1 MTPELNKTERLPDD
15 AGPDAARDVA
25 RDVTQ
30 RIRAGAAE
38 QPDAAER
45 EETRTPF
52 GSLRDAYTRAR
63 DGRKR
68 GQPEK
73 PSRSAKSVDRS
84 KGLLALAVA
93 VIILIFVFLGMF
105 SSSSGTKDG
114 AANRTKPSLGRPDIT
129 AAGAAEKRGSVT
141 PLLSADM
148 SGQDGNNDQLSAD
161 DVKATGRL
169 RVHTQPKPGNTLAS
183 VPPMD
188 PALEAYRQ
196 AQGASTVP
204 QAPPVVA
211 TVPAPAPP
219 VAPVHNEAD
228 ALKKSSL
235 VFVSNT
241 SGPTASAIRSAMT
254 AEPALLE
261 RKATALLPNG
271 SRLMARLQSAVSTA
285 VKGPVVAAIEYNYE
299 KDGEII
305 IPAGTKAFGTL
316 QQANRN
322 GDIGI
327 HFHTLQMPDGT
338 AEKIDAGSMSLTYG
352 ALKGSVSGG
361 NAVKRIL
368 VRSLT
373 GVGTMAAYLVGGPG
387 GLGGAS
393 GDLNNSI
400 LLRERIASNAGLAG
414 EQEFQGLASNENIVV
429 SVPGNTRF
437 FIVLLEGSGETA
449 AGKTVPTG
457 SRGSTQ
463 VASDGTSQLTS
474 QMPSAQELREL
485 VELKA
490 QLNRMYQEVGTAQTT
505 MQTVSPPAPAQQQ

>member
-15 AGPDAARDVA
+15 DGP
-25 RDVTQ
+25 DVTQ
-30 RIRAGAAE
+30 RISAGAAE
-38 QPDAAER
+38 QPDGAEPA
-45 EETRTPF
+45 EHKTAF
-52 GSLRDAYTRAR
+52 SSLRESYMRAR

-114 AANRTKPSLGRPDIT
+114 AANRTKPSLGRPDL

-169 RVHTQPKPGNTLAS
+169 RVRTQMKPGNTLAS

-188 PALEAYRQ
+188 PALDAYRQ
-196 AQGASTVP
+196 AQTASTVP
-204 QAPPVVA
+204 QAPP
-211 TVPAPAPP
+211 PAASAPVPAPP
-219 VAPVHNEAD
+219 VASAHNEAD

-235 VFVSNT
+235 VFVSNN
-241 SGPTASAIRSAMT
+241 SGASASAIRPASMT

-299 KDGEII
+299 RDGEII

-327 HFHTLQMPDGT
+327 HFHTLQMPDGAT
-338 AEKIDAGSMSLTYG
+338 EKIDAGSMSLTYG
-352 ALKGSVSGG
+352 PLKGSLSGG

-393 GDLNNSI
+393 GDLNNSV

-449 AGKTVPTG
+449 AGRTVPAG
-457 SRGSTQ
+457 SRGTTQ
-463 VASDGTSQLTS
+463 VASDGTSRLTS

-485 VELKA
+485 IELKA
-490 QLNRMYQEVGTAQTT
+490 QLNRMYQDVGTAQTT
-505 MQTVSPPAPAQQQ
+505 MQTVGPPAPSQQQ

>member
-1 MTPELNKTERLPDD
+1 MTPELNKTERLPDE
-15 AGPDAARDVA
+15 AGPDATRDVA

-30 RIRAGAAE
+30 RIRADAAE
-38 QPDAAER
+38 PPDAAER

-73 PSRSAKSVDRS
+73 PSRAARSVDRS
-84 KGLLALAVA
+84 KGLLVLAVA

-129 AAGAAEKRGSVT
+129 TAGAAEKRGSVT

-169 RVHTQPKPGNTLAS
+169 RVRTQPKPGNALAS

-196 AQGASTVP
+196 AQPASTVP

-219 VAPVHNEAD
+219 VAPAHNEAD

-235 VFVSNT
+235 VFVSNN
-241 SGPTASAIRSAMT
+241 SGNSARAIRPASIT

-299 KDGEII
+299 RDGEII
-305 IPAGTKAFGTL
+305 IPAGTKAFGAL

-327 HFHTLQMPDGT
+327 HFHTLQMPDGAT
-338 AEKIDAGSMSLTYG
+338 EKIDAGSMSLTYG
-352 ALKGSVSGG
+352 PLKGSVSGG

-373 GVGTMAAYLVGGPG
+373 GVGSMAAYLVGGPG

-449 AGKTVPTG
+449 AGRTVPTG
-457 SRGSTQ
+457 SRGMTQ
-463 VASDGTSQLTS
+463 VASDGASQL
-474 QMPSAQELREL
+474 PSAQELREL
-485 VELKA
+485 IELKA

-505 MQTVSPPAPAQQQ
+505 MQTVGPPAPSQQQ

>member
-38 QPDAAER
+38 QPDAAEP
-45 EETRTPF
+45 EERRTAF

-73 PSRSAKSVDRS
+73 QSRSAKSVDRS
-84 KGLLALAVA
+84 KGLLVLAVA

-129 AAGAAEKRGSVT
+129 AGRAAEKRGSVT

-169 RVHTQPKPGNTLAS
+169 RVRTQMKPGNTLAS

-196 AQGASTVP
+196 AQAVSATP
-204 QAPPVVA
+204 QAPHVVA
-211 TVPAPAPP
+211 NAP
-219 VAPVHNEAD
+219 VAPAHNEAD

-235 VFVSNT
+235 VFVSNN
-241 SGPTASAIRSAMT
+241 SGASASTIRPASMM

-285 VKGPVVAAIEYNYE
+285 VKGPAVAAIEYNYE

-305 IPAGTKAFGTL
+305 IPAGTKAFGAL

-327 HFHTLQMPDGT
+327 HFHTLQMPDG
-338 AEKIDAGSMSLTYG
+338 AIEKIDAGSMSLTYG

-429 SVPGNTRF
+429 SVPGNTRL

-449 AGKTVPTG
+449 AGRTVPTG
-457 SRGSTQ
+457 SRGTTQ
-463 VASDGTSQLTS
+463 VASDGTSQL
-474 QMPSAQELREL
+474 PSAQELREL
-485 VELKA
+485 IELKA

-505 MQTVSPPAPAQQQ
+505 MQTVGPPAPSQQQ

>member
-15 AGPDAARDVA
+15 AGPD
-25 RDVTQ
+25 VTQ
-30 RIRAGAAE
+30 RISAGAAE
-38 QPDAAER
+38 QPDGAEPA
-45 EETRTPF
+45 EHKTAF

-84 KGLLALAVA
+84 KGLLVLAVA

-129 AAGAAEKRGSVT
+129 AGGAAEKRGSVT

-161 DVKATGRL
+161 DVKATGRV
-169 RVHTQPKPGNTLAS
+169 RVRTQPKPGNTLAS

-188 PALEAYRQ
+188 PALDAYRQ
-196 AQGASTVP
+196 AETASTVP
-204 QAPPVVA
+204 QAPPSAA
-211 TVPAPAPP
+211 TAPAPAPP

-235 VFVSNT
+235 VFVSNN
-241 SGPTASAIRSAMT
+241 SGASASAIRPASMT

-261 RKATALLPNG
+261 RRAAALLPNG

-299 KDGEII
+299 RDGEII

-327 HFHTLQMPDGT
+327 HFHTLQLPDGT
-338 AEKIDAGSMSLTYG
+338 TEKVDAGSMSLTYG
-352 ALKGSVSGG
+352 PLRGSVSGG

-373 GVGTMAAYLVGGPG
+373 GVGSMAAYLVGGPG

-414 EQEFQGLASNENIVV
+414 EQEFQSLASNENIVV

-437 FIVLLEGSGETA
+437 FIVLLEGSGEAA

-457 SRGSTQ
+457 SRGTTQ

-485 VELKA
+485 IELKA

-505 MQTVSPPAPAQQQ
+505 MQTVGPPAPPQQQ